1 MNVSSVRPRLQL
13 CQQANPYGK
22 GAYRQPSKGTITDLV
37 IDLIGLKVLDE
48 GEWKVRKHG
57 ANLESNDLY

>member
-1 MNVSSVRPRLQL
+1 MFPL
-13 CQQANPYGK
+13 CAPDYSCASK
-22 GAYRQPSKGTITDLV
+22 RTRTVKVAYRQPSKGTITDLV

-48 GEWKVRKHG
+48 GEWKARKHG

>member
-1 MNVSSVRPRLQL
+1 MFPL
-13 CQQANPYGK
+13 CYPDYSGASK
-22 GAYRQPSKGTITDLV
+22 RTRTVKVAYRQPSKGTITDLV
-37 IDLIGLKVLDE
+37 IDLIGLKVLGE